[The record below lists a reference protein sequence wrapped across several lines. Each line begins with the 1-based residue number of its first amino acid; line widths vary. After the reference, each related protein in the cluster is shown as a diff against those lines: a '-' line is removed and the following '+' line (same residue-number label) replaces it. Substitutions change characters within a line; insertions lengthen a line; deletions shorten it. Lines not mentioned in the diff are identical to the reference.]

1 MFEGQSI
8 NNILQKRSIHVLR
21 RQLQSISFSLA
32 ISCYISMRRVCIS
45 NELCVYI
52 YSIQKS
58 KVTNEHFQKCLIYQF
73 HCIDSQE
80 LFFYRF
86 QQPITQIKITYCPV
100 ESKFHLASVYSH
112 SEEQSIFTK
121 YFQTVS
127 SIEDCRQMQIQL
139 LNKLRGESHFHNMQ
153 NALCECMV
161 LFVQS
166 LLITI
171 SELGVWF
178 LKQSSCFIQKF
189 LSGSILFNLYV
200 QFDERFQRIQ
210 NRQGRE
216 LTKY

>member
-1 MFEGQSI
+1 LTKVKENPTSQKSRSTLLSNRQTFSQITSMFEGQSI

-86 QQPITQIKITYCPV
+86 QQPIT
-100 ESKFHLASVYSH
+100 
-112 SEEQSIFTK
+112 
-121 YFQTVS
+121 
-127 SIEDCRQMQIQL
+127 
-139 LNKLRGESHFHNMQ
+139 
-153 NALCECMV
+153 
-161 LFVQS
+161 
-166 LLITI
+166 
-171 SELGVWF
+171 
-178 LKQSSCFIQKF
+178 
-189 LSGSILFNLYV
+189 
-200 QFDERFQRIQ
+200 
-210 NRQGRE
+210 
-216 LTKY
+216 